1 VKIFFSRDFYAA
13 KPYEIGYPFLYGS
26 SKFRQAPSPLPP
38 GIANVIFSGRL
49 ALIPNPFKTSCKKM
63 VHNMLED
70 AIVDVREAPQFNP
83 VTYSS
88 AAKRGNKEKVIKYIN
103 RGNEGVDTCVFN
115 RTRIATNI
123 NPEIKSDAPD
133 TSKGVCFSTSLVI
146 IMAHD
151 YERHT
156 M

>member
-1 VKIFFSRDFYAA
+1 
-13 KPYEIGYPFLYGS
+13 
-26 SKFRQAPSPLPP
+26 
-38 GIANVIFSGRL
+38 
-49 ALIPNPFKTSCKKM
+49 
-63 VHNMLED
+63 MLED
-70 AIVDVREAPQFNP
+70 AIVDVREAPILFNP

-146 IMAHD
+146 IMTPAAKVTA
-151 YERHT
+151 ET
-156 M
+156 IASKSP